1 MSAYTCH
8 SETHA
13 GCGSFHRLL
22 SKAEACCKV
31 HATKHSEVRTPV
43 RIQGSEEMEKYP
55 ASPVAAARRDAWL
68 ATRKDT
74 RLKYDPTKGAG
85 KASGGE
91 PQDGPK
97 SVDDSVAEEMAR
109 IKAATEALG
118 GTPQTA
124 LDAKSDS
131 DPESDSDSK
140 SNSDSKGKDGKQDPL
155 QPLAD
160 LLCPLMAEG
169 IAETV
174 TPILQAIAGD
184 LKLNVDDSE
193 LKAAKEKANIA
204 ARRIEVKADAIDENL
219 KRVDE
224 AIAKIDE
231 TKKVEITVTSP
242 ELKKTKIEGA
252 QHEHFELLLR
262 LVGAG
267 ENVFM
272 SGPAGSGKTTA
283 ATKVA
288 EALGMDLI
296 VQPVAM
302 DKFEATGFIDAGG
315 TFRESAVYKWA
326 KATKPTILL
335 IDEIDAW
342 MPQALVAMNPILD
355 NRLGIFPGGQQFDIS
370 PLHRVIATANTWGTG
385 ADAEYV
391 GRNRLDA
398 ASLDRFGARLD
409 WGYDEKFELT
419 LMRSMFAANGIGLNA
434 TAVSQGIRKNLKQ
447 HGIKIVWGPR
457 QTIGIARRIAAGL
470 KVEAALDVSALAALA
485 KTNRE
490 RVLSGVDLSGL
501 KKAAATVAA
510 A

>member
-1 MSAYTCH
+1 MASYTCY
-8 SETHA
+8 SKAHA
-13 GCGSFHRLL
+13 GCGSTHRLL
-22 SKAEACCKV
+22 TQAAKCCLLHIEKYGE
-31 HATKHSEVRTPV
+31 KREPV
-43 RIQGSEEMEKYP
+43 RLQTSDEMSKYP
-55 ASPVAAARRDAWL
+55 AGDVAAARRDAWL
-68 ATRKDT
+68 ATRKDA
-74 RLKYDPTKGAG
+74 RQKYDPTQGGSK
-85 KASGGE
+85 SPGGE
-91 PQDGPK
+91 PQAAQSEGKAEAPAQSEGK
-97 SVDDSVAEEMAR
+97 TEASAESVDLKIEGLLGEAASGQSETPPTPAPQDGAEH
-109 IKAATEALG
+109 
-118 GTPQTA
+118 
-124 LDAKSDS
+124 
-131 DPESDSDSK
+131 
-140 SNSDSKGKDGKQDPL
+140 PL
-155 QPLAD
+155 QPLANQ
-160 LLCPLMAEG
+160 LAPLMADG
-169 IAETV
+169 ISKTV
-174 TPILQAIAGD
+174 APLLEKIAKD
-184 LKLNVDDSE
+184 LKPGYLTEEMEAAANRAKAAAKKIEEGAKALDSE
-193 LKAAKEKANIA
+193 
-204 ARRIEVKADAIDENL
+204 L

-242 ELKKTKIEGA
+242 ELKQTKIEGA

-326 KATKPTILL
+326 KAEKPSILL

-342 MPQALVAMNPILD
+342 MATALVSLNPILD
-355 NRLGIFPGGQQFDIS
+355 NCLGIFPGGQQFNIN

-409 WGYDEKFELT
+409 WGYDEKFELR
-419 LMRSMFAANGIGLNA
+419 LMRSMFPGALVGAAA
-434 TAVSQGIRKNLKQ
+434 AKVSQRIRKNLKQ

-457 QTIGIARRIAAGL
+457 QTIGLAKRIAAGL
-470 KVEAALDVSALAALA
+470 SVQSALDVSALAALA

-490 RVLSGVDLSGL
+490 RVLAGVDLSGL
-501 KKAAATVAA
+501 DSAAASVATA
-510 A
+510 